1 MAKFYRNIIMKR
13 ISIFLLLVIS
23 ALSISCDDFLDKQPD
38 DMLTIDAVFTTRL
51 EVEKYLANVY
61 SYLPDPADPYA
72 NFTPVSDEGDFVWTT
87 IGANSINTGNW
98 GPTSI
103 PYDRYAHYYKGIRAA
118 SVYINS
124 VEKCAEC
131 EGVTAGI
138 NVRTKAEAR
147 ALRAYYYFLLLRQ
160 YGPIV
165 LLPNI
170 IPVDASISETTKP
183 RNSYD
188 ECVKYIADE
197 LDLAAK
203 DLPTVT
209 QNVIDY
215 GRVDKRA
222 AMAIKARVLL
232 YAASP
237 LFNGNNQDYASFKNT
252 DGKALITNTY
262 DANKWKL
269 AADAAKAVIDLM
281 PNGLYKK
288 FDATGT
294 LDPFASYRDVFI
306 DRWNADV
313 IWGRPS
319 SGTNNWTIHAA
330 PRQMKGWNGL
340 GVTQQ
345 MIDAYHMANGKRID
359 EAGSGY
365 VETGLSTTDTKYTK
379 ALDWNMYLNREPRFY
394 VSILYNHDTWVF
406 TGASSTPIQLYATG
420 ASGKNGSHDHTETGY
435 LLTKFVSPNSDVPN
449 NRYTTQSWIYFRL
462 AEMYLNYAEALNEY
476 SPNNTDIAKYV
487 NLVRERAGIPALPTG
502 LSQADMRERIRHERR
517 IELAFEEHRLFD
529 VRRWKTADNTQGGPM
544 YGMNVSKGT
553 SFTDTEFYQRA
564 IFETRVFE
572 KKHYFWPIP
581 QSEIDRNKQMVQ
593 NPGW

>member
-1 MAKFYRNIIMKR
+1 MKK
-13 ISIFLLLVIS
+13 ITIFLLFIAS
-23 ALSISCDDFLDKQPD
+23 SMNISCEDFLDKQPD

-72 NFTPVSDEGDFVWTT
+72 NFTPVSDEGDFVWTS
-87 IGANSINTGNW
+87 IGANAINTGNW

-103 PYDRYAHYYKGIRAA
+103 PYDRYSYYYKGIRAA
-118 SVYINS
+118 TVYINS
-124 VEKCAEC
+124 VEKCVEC
-131 EGVTAGI
+131 EGVTPGI
-138 NVRTKAEAR
+138 NLRTKAEAR

-165 LLPNI
+165 LLPTI
-170 IPVDASISETTKP
+170 IPVDASNAETTKP

-188 ECVKYIADE
+188 ECVKYIVDE
-197 LDLAAK
+197 LDLASK

-209 QNVIDY
+209 TNVIDY
-215 GRVDKRA
+215 GRVDKRT
-222 AMAIKARVLL
+222 AMAMKARVLL

-237 LFNGNNQDYASFKNT
+237 LFNGNNQDFADFKNA
-252 DGKALITNTY
+252 DGKALITNAF
-262 DANKWKL
+262 DINKWKL

-288 FDATGT
+288 MDASGNF
-294 LDPFASYRDVFI
+294 DPFASYRDVFI
-306 DRWNADV
+306 DRWNTEI
-313 IWGRPS
+313 IWARPS
-319 SGTNNWTIHAA
+319 SGTNNWTVHAA

-345 MIDAYHMANGKRID
+345 MVDAYHMANGKRID

-365 VETGLSTTDTKYTK
+365 VETGLSSTDTKYTK

-406 TGASSTPIQLYATG
+406 TGASGTPIQLYATG
-420 ASGKNGSHDHTETGY
+420 ASGKNGSHDHTESGY

-449 NRYTTQSWIYFRL
+449 NRYTTQSWVYFRL

-476 SPNNTDIAKYV
+476 SPTNADVAKYV
-487 NLVRERAGIPALPTG
+487 NLVRERAGIPALPAG

-529 VRRWKTADNTQGGPM
+529 VRRWKIAESTQGGPM

-553 SFTDTEFYQRA
+553 SFTDTEFYQRTV
-564 IFETRVFE
+564 FETRVFE

-581 QSEIDRNKQMVQ
+581 QSEIDRNKQMIQ